1 MGLRPEGAK
10 ALPEVIKAIDEADLI
25 ILGPGSLYTSIIPNL
40 LVDGVS
46 EAIRRSQGLK
56 IYILNIMT
64 QDGETEG
71 YSASD
76 HLKALMSHGGKADV
90 CLYNTDRVAR
100 RLLEKYAGESARQ
113 LWPDPREFRQ
123 MGVELTGESILSR
136 DAHFVR
142 HDPLRLAYAVMKT
155 AARLAP
161 RPVSYTHLEPA
172 GGGPDPGGL
181 YEPGIP
187 GVYHPGY
194 CGSRAGRRHE
204 EHYGFGCG
212 HQ

>member
-1 MGLRPEGAK
+1 MIQKVGLRPEGAK

-56 IYILNIMT
+56 TYILNIMT

-161 RPVSYTHLEPA
+161 RQQVLRYYDELM
-172 GGGPDPGGL
+172 L
-181 YEPGIP
+181 
-187 GVYHPGY
+187 
-194 CGSRAGRRHE
+194 RQE
-204 EHYGFGCG
+204 E
-212 HQ
+212 